1 MVTKERILNVL
12 VAGHAQHGKSSLIE
26 AIVGK
31 FPDNLDYELSHGTT
45 VSLKVIQFVLKRQS
59 LTLNFLDTPG
69 HADFQGGIALG
80 LEFADLLV
88 LVISGTDGFQARTH
102 WLYEKARERDLPII
116 IAATKMDLPNS
127 NVERIN
133 SELKKLGK
141 ERIPIIQTSAKKITG
156 IENLIERIS
165 VHLKKREFE
174 NSELAFVI
182 LGFKQ
187 RKGLGEMLNIGL
199 TSGALKSGQ
208 WLNDKIKIRQVVSLA
223 NSPLKQALEGEIV
236 TISLNVKNEF
246 ELGTQYHDGKFIP
259 PKTTGLLSNLHPR
272 KEFVINIDD
281 PEKFKIA
288 TEILENLKKVI
299 TSFDFFVN
307 NKNINILVLGDLQ
320 FDFIKEK
327 LEDLIEFKVISSKL
341 KGVITI
347 NAPSKGKYNSASV
360 RIFPRTRK
368 KLTIS
373 RGGNQEKRL
382 FDLLGAS
389 TAYEAFHLDG
399 LHVDILSG
407 KNEDDIAQ
415 AIAKAVEKVKI
426 IKIDPR
432 QDIIVKVENYH
443 DLFSLIEKYNIE
455 VLYQSQ
461 AHDFFL
467 QIKNQEFEP
476 FFNSLMKI
484 SKGKADI
491 NLFTFKQKEVILA
504 VDPGTRHFGFCLIQH
519 GELPEL
525 WYVNLKSNIKDLR
538 SQSVAKQQI
547 EEELGLFFSEKK
559 ELINKIFV
567 GHGPGSDFIIDFF
580 IEYFGIPC
588 DNLSCVKSNLNDLE
602 GMEQENVPLKN
613 RFEPPD
619 IFLVDEFKTTK
630 EAMFHLQQGKLVNE
644 VRAKGFVD
652 HAIAALLIAKRGIK
666 GETIKIEKKP
676 LKQLHDYIFEN
687 YSGSFSFATIHNI
700 NSLEDLKSGTFLRIK
715 DSSKLD
721 SNLNNGDIVTF
732 IGFGRNYS
740 SFHAVNLSGNRMIV
754 NFQGNVK
761 VKRDFFKIFMPVKE
775 RN

>member
-1 MVTKERILNVL
+1 MDTKPRILNVL

-45 VSLKVIQFVLKRQS
+45 VSLKVIQFDLKKEN
-59 LTLNFLDTPG
+59 LLLNFLDTPG
-69 HADFQGGIALG
+69 HADFQGGIVLG

-88 LVISGTDGFQARTH
+88 LVVSGTDGFQARTY
-102 WLYEKARERDLPII
+102 WLWEKAKDKGLPII
-116 IAATKMDLPNS
+116 VAATKMDLPNS
-127 NVERIN
+127 NIEEI
-133 SELKKLGK
+133 SAELKKLGSN
-141 ERIPIIQTSAKKITG
+141 RTHVVQTSAKKSTG
-156 IENLIERIS
+156 IENLIEKIS
-165 VHLKKREFE
+165 VHFKKRELE
-174 NSELAFVI
+174 NSDLSFVI
-182 LGFKQ
+182 LGFEH
-187 RKGLGEMLNIGL
+187 RKGLGEILNIGL
-199 TSGALKSGQ
+199 ISGTLESGQ
-208 WLNDKIKIRQVVSLA
+208 WLNDKIKVRQIVTLG
-223 NSPLKQALEGEIV
+223 NSPLKQAFEGEIV
-236 TISLNVKNEF
+236 TINLNIKNKF

-259 PKTTGLLSNLHPR
+259 AKTKGLLSDLHPR
-272 KEFVINIDD
+272 KEFVINIDNT
-281 PEKFKIA
+281 EKFKIA
-288 TEILENLKKVI
+288 IEILENLKKVI
-299 TSFDFFVN
+299 TSFDFYIS
-307 NKNINILVLGDLQ
+307 NKNINIFVLGDLQ

-360 RIFPRTRK
+360 RIFPRSRK

-373 RGGNQEKRL
+373 RGGGRENNI

-389 TAYEAFHLDG
+389 AAYEAFHLDG
-399 LHVDILSG
+399 LHVDIRSG

-443 DLFSLIEKYNIE
+443 DLFSLIERYNIE

-461 AHDFFL
+461 ANDFFL
-467 QIKNQEFEP
+467 QVKNPDFEP

-484 SKGKADI
+484 SKGTAEI

-547 EEELGLFFSEKK
+547 EDELRLFFSGKK

-588 DNLSCVKSNLNDLE
+588 DNLSCVKSNMDELE
-602 GMEQENVPLKN
+602 EKDNIPLKN

-630 EAMFHLQQGKLVNE
+630 EAMFHLQQGELVNE

-666 GETIKIEKKP
+666 GETMKIEKKP
-676 LKQLHDYIFEN
+676 LKQLHEYIFEN
-687 YSGSFSFATIHNI
+687 YSGSFSFASIHNI
-700 NSLEDLKSGTFLRIK
+700 NSLEDLKSGTYLRVK
-715 DSSKLD
+715 DASRLD
-721 SNLNNGDIVTF
+721 SNLNNGDVITF
-732 IGFGRNYS
+732 VGFGRNYA

-761 VKRDFFKIFMPVKE
+761 VKRDFFKILMPVKE